1 MSKVEFTVSARTVR
15 LIGRENVAN
24 AEGAIIELVKNSY
37 DADAKC
43 CIVYFDNKYNSP
55 PIELS
60 KEEFEHFSSENE
72 NIKNV
77 YHPNLLGSFSL
88 IEKLEKEIEKNI
100 SQFFRSKTSLYII
113 DNGEGMDN
121 DIIRKRWMHIGTDFK
136 LNDIYTPNGRIRSGA
151 KGIGRFA
158 LDRLGDN
165 GEMVTLPNK
174 ITQPDNTFKPNIS
187 SLGFKWNVD
196 WSDFEKENAIIGKVT
211 ADLFEVNNMNFNDE
225 IVNSVDNKRIE
236 EVVNCEFNNG
246 TILKVTNLR
255 DDWNEKNVRRIFNSL
270 EILTPP
276 EGQREF
282 SIHLF
287 SNAQPEDFG
296 KIDNSDFNDYDYKI
310 QASFLNDTEKN
321 IEITIERNEI
331 DWELLD
337 KDLFQEEDMKSYPFD
352 ADTIKK
358 STFTLYRTL
367 YDFFPGYKE
376 ELGELAEE
384 KFNMLG
390 QFEFNFYFLKRSI
403 SSIDQTKFFQKDI
416 SKSRRDN
423 WYKKFG
429 GIRVFRDSF
438 RVRPF
443 GELNSSFYDW
453 LALGERQASSPAAVS
468 RKNQWRTRPYNVAGN
483 VHISRIFNLELQDK
497 SSREGLQEN
506 ETFNLLRE
514 VLLKII
520 KIFEDDR
527 STIAYNLD
535 VLETKKNK
543 VKEAIENANR
553 ILEEEKKEKE
563 EQLKREKAGKH
574 PNPKKD
580 KTLEQLEKEN
590 QDFKTSF
597 EALKKEQEFS
607 VNKEARLQSLAS
619 TGILFTSFAHELAAI
634 RNDLDSQIPFLRKY
648 INELNI
654 DLSELIKHKNPLYWA
669 GQIEETDVI
678 IKQWYDFVLNKINRK
693 KHLSKPQSI
702 VSYLN
707 SLTSQWQNLI
717 NTNGIVVDFSPNLY
731 DEVFTFSEIEFNSVF
746 DNLIVNSVD
755 AFSRPGF
762 KGEKNININLTDN
775 DNSILIE
782 YKDSGPGLIEAYKKE
797 PYRILEFNE
806 SSKINKQGE
815 QEGTGVGMWI
825 VKNTVNE
832 YKGTLK
838 IDTTVEGFKVLIE
851 FPKK

>member
-24 AEGAIIELVKNSY
+24 AEGAIIELVKNAY
-37 DADAKC
+37 DADAKS
-43 CIVYFDNKYNSP
+43 CIVYFDNKYNTP
-55 PIELS
+55 PKELTS
-60 KEEFEHFSSENE
+60 EEYKLFSEE
-72 NIKNV
+72 DEIIQRT
-77 YHPNLLGSFSL
+77 YTLNLLNGYSL
-88 IEKLEKEIEKNI
+88 LDKLSTEIEKQLT
-100 SQFFRSKTSLYII
+100 SFFHSKTSLYII
-113 DNGEGMDN
+113 DNGDGMDN

-136 LNDIYTPNGRIRSGA
+136 LNDIYTPSGRIRSGA

-165 GEMVTLPNK
+165 GEMITLPNK
-174 ITQPDNTFKPNIS
+174 ITQPNNTTQPNTS
-187 SLGFKWNVD
+187 SLGFKWDVN

-211 ADLFEVNNMNFNDE
+211 ADLYEVQKMDFKEELINSVNNE
-225 IVNSVDNKRIE
+225 RIA
-236 EVVNCEFNNG
+236 EVVNDHFSNG

-255 DDWNEKNVRRIFNSL
+255 DNWNENNVTRIFNSL

-276 EGQREF
+276 DGQNEF

-287 SNAQPEDFG
+287 SSAQPDSFG
-296 KIDNSDFNDYDYKI
+296 KIDNSDFNDYDYKV
-310 QASFLNDTEKN
+310 QAKYINDEEKN

-337 KDLFQEEDMKSYPFD
+337 KDVFEEEDMKTFPFD
-352 ADTIKK
+352 AETIKK
-358 STFTLYRTL
+358 GTFKIKKTL

-390 QFEFNFYFLKRSI
+390 QFEFNFYFLKRLLGAS
-403 SSIDQTKFFQKDI
+403 DQAKYFQKDI
-416 SKSRRDN
+416 SKSRRDS

-453 LALGERQASSPAAVS
+453 LALGERSTQSPAAVS

-506 ETFNLLRE
+506 ETFNLLRDI
-514 VLLKII
+514 LLKII

-535 VLETKKNK
+535 ILKTKKDS

-563 EQLKREKAGKH
+563 EQLRREKEGKKQKE
-574 PNPKKD
+574 KKE
-580 KTLEQLEKEN
+580 KTKEEYEEEN
-590 QDFKTSF
+590 QYFKKGF

-634 RNDLDSQIPFLRKY
+634 RNSINNQIPFLRKY
-648 INELNI
+648 INKLDVDLNS
-654 DLSELIKHKNPLYWA
+654 LPQNQNPLYWA
-669 GQIEETDVI
+669 SRIEKTDEVI
-678 IKQWYDFVLNKINRK
+678 IQWYDFVLNKINRK
-693 KHLSKPQSI
+693 KHLSKSQSI
-702 VSYLN
+702 ITYLN
-707 SLTSQWQNLI
+707 NLTSQWQNLI
-717 NTNGIVVDFSPNLY
+717 SSNGINVVFKSDINS
-731 DEVFTFSEIEFNSVF
+731 EVFTFSEIEFNSVF

-755 AFSRPGF
+755 AFSRPGVQ
-762 KGEKNININLTDN
+762 GEKQISINLTDN
-775 DNSILIE
+775 DDSLLID
-782 YKDSGPGLIEAYKKE
+782 YHDSGPGLIDAYKKE
-797 PYRILEFNE
+797 PYKILEFNE

-838 IDTTVEGFKVLIE
+838 IDTSVSGFRVLIKL
-851 FPKK
+851 PKI

>member
-24 AEGAIIELVKNSY
+24 AEGALIELVKNAY
-37 DADAKC
+37 DADAKS
-43 CIVYFDNKYNSP
+43 CIVYFDNKYNYP
-55 PIELS
+55 PSFIS
-60 KEEFEHFSSENE
+60 KEEFNLFSSQNE
-72 NIKNV
+72 NIKKV
-77 YHPNLLGSFSL
+77 YHPNLLNGYTL
-88 IEKLEKEIEKNI
+88 IEKSIKEVDKDVAN
-100 SQFFRSKTSLYII
+100 FFRLQNSLFII

-121 DIIRKRWMHIGTDFK
+121 DIIRNRWMHIGTDFK

-165 GEMVTLPNK
+165 GEMITLPKN
-174 ITQPDNTFKPNIS
+174 S
-187 SLGFKWNVD
+187 SLGYKWNVD

-211 ADLFEVNNMNFNDE
+211 ADLFEIKGMSFKDE
-225 IVNSVDNKRIE
+225 IIKTVNNKRIE
-236 EVVNCEFNNG
+236 EVINSNFKNG

-282 SIHLF
+282 SIYLF
-287 SNAQPEDFG
+287 SNAQPDDFG

-310 QASFLNDTEKN
+310 QARYFNDKEKN

-337 KDLFQEEDMKSYPFD
+337 KDVFQEDDLKTFPFD
-352 ADTIKK
+352 AETIKK
-358 STFTLYRTL
+358 RTFTLNRTL
-367 YDFFPGYKE
+367 FDFFPGYKE
-376 ELGELAEE
+376 EFGDLAEE
-384 KFNMLG
+384 KFNLLG
-390 QFEFNFYFLKRSI
+390 QFEFNFYFLKRSL
-403 SSIDQTKFFQKDI
+403 SIVDQAKYFQKDI
-416 SKSRRDN
+416 SKSKRDN
-423 WYKKFG
+423 WYSKFG

-453 LALGERQASSPAAVS
+453 LALGERQAISPAAVS

-506 ETFNLLRE
+506 ETFNLLRD

-527 STIAYNLD
+527 STIAYNID
-535 VLETKKNK
+535 VLQTKKNK
-543 VKEAIENANR
+543 VKEAIDNANR

-563 EQLKREKAGKH
+563 EQLRREKEGKL

-580 KTLEQLEKEN
+580 KTKEQLEKEN

-597 EALKKEQEFS
+597 EALKKEQENS

-634 RNDLDSQIPFLRKY
+634 RNDLNSQIPFLRKY

-654 DLSELIKHKNPLYWA
+654 DFSKLVKHKNPLYWA

-678 IKQWYDFVLNKINRK
+678 IKQWYDFILNKINRK
-693 KHLSKPQSI
+693 KHLSKSQS
-702 VSYLN
+702 VVTYLN
-707 SLTSQWQNLI
+707 LLTVQWQNLI
-717 NTNGIVVDFSPNLY
+717 NANGIVIHFTPRLN
-731 DEVFTFSEIEFNSVF
+731 DETFTFSEIEFNSVF

-762 KGEKNININLTDN
+762 KGEKQIFINLTDN
-775 DNSILIE
+775 DNSIIVE
-782 YKDSGPGLIEAYKKE
+782 YKDTGPGLIESYRKE
-797 PYRILEFNE
+797 PYKILEFNE
-806 SSKINKQGE
+806 SSKINKDGD

-832 YKGTLK
+832 YHGTLK
-838 IDTTVEGFKVLIE
+838 IDSLSDGFKVLIDL
-851 FPKK
+851 PKK

>member
-1 MSKVEFTVSARTVR
+1 MAKVEFTVSARTVR

-24 AEGAIIELVKNSY
+24 AEGAIIELVKNAY

-43 CIVYFDNKYNSP
+43 CIVYFNNKYNSP
-55 PIELS
+55 PSLLL
-60 KEEFEHFSSENE
+60 KEEFDLFSSENE
-72 NIKNV
+72 NIKKI
-77 YHPNLLGSFSL
+77 YHRNLLNGFSL
-88 IEKLEKEIEKNI
+88 IEKLDKEIYKDIAN
-100 SQFFRSKTSLYII
+100 FFRSKNSLFII

-121 DIIRKRWMHIGTDFK
+121 EIIRKRWMHIGTDFK

-165 GEMVTLPNK
+165 GEMITLPEN
-174 ITQPDNTFKPNIS
+174 S
-187 SLGFKWNVD
+187 SLGYKWNVD

-211 ADLFEVNNMNFNDE
+211 ADLFEINKMNFEDE
-225 IVNSVDNKRIE
+225 LINIVDNKRIQ
-236 EVVNCEFNNG
+236 EVINCNFNNG

-255 DDWNEKNVRRIFNSL
+255 DEWNERNVRRIFNSL

-287 SNAQPEDFG
+287 SNAQPEIFG

-310 QASFLNDTEKN
+310 QAKYLNDKEKN

-337 KDLFQEEDMKSYPFD
+337 KDVFQEEDMKNFPFD
-352 ADTIKK
+352 AETIKK
-358 STFTLYRTL
+358 RTFTLNRTL
-367 YDFFPGYKE
+367 YDLFPGYKE
-376 ELGELAEE
+376 GLGNLAEE
-384 KFNMLG
+384 RFNLLG
-390 QFEFNFYFLKRSI
+390 QFEFNFYFLKRLL
-403 SSIDQTKFFQKDI
+403 SSVDQAKFFQKDI

-423 WYKKFG
+423 WYNKFG

-453 LALGERQASSPAAVS
+453 LALGERSTLSPAAVS
-468 RKNQWRTRPYNVAGN
+468 RKYQWRTRPYNVAGN

-506 ETFNLLRE
+506 ETFNLLRD

-527 STIAYNLD
+527 STIAHNIDL
-535 VLETKKNK
+535 LQTKKNK

-563 EQLKREKAGKH
+563 EQLRREKAGQQ

-580 KTLEQLEKEN
+580 KTKEQLEKEN

-597 EALKKEQEFS
+597 EALKKEQEYS

-654 DLSELIKHKNPLYWA
+654 DLSKLSKHKNPLYWA

-693 KHLSKPQSI
+693 KHLSKSQSLI
-702 VSYLN
+702 NYLN
-707 SLTSQWQNLI
+707 SLTSQWHNLI
-717 NTNGIVVDFSPNLY
+717 NTNGIEIKFTPRLY
-731 DEVFTFSEIEFNSVF
+731 DEIYTFSEIEFNSVF

-762 KGEKNININLTDN
+762 KGEKQIYINLTDN
-775 DNSILIE
+775 DNSIIVE
-782 YKDSGPGLIEAYKKE
+782 YKDTGPGLIEAYRKE
-797 PYRILEFNE
+797 PYKILEFNE
-806 SSKINKQGE
+806 SSKINKQNE

-832 YKGTLK
+832 YHGTLK
-838 IDTTVEGFKVLIE
+838 IDSMNDGFKILIE

>member
-24 AEGAIIELVKNSY
+24 AEGAIIELVKNAY

-43 CIVYFDNKYNSP
+43 CIVFFDNKYNSP
-55 PIELS
+55 PKELS
-60 KEEFEHFSSENE
+60 KKEFDQFSPHNE
-72 NIKNV
+72 NIKKAYRLNIFGN
-77 YHPNLLGSFSL
+77 YTIAEK
-88 IEKLEKEIEKNI
+88 IEIEIEKNI
-100 SQFFRSKTSLYII
+100 TQFFRSKTSLFII

-121 DIIRKRWMHIGTDFK
+121 DIIKQRWMHIGTDFK

-165 GEMVTLPNK
+165 GEMITLPKNA
-174 ITQPDNTFKPNIS
+174 S
-187 SLGFKWNVD
+187 HGFKWNVD
-196 WSDFEKENAIIGKVT
+196 WSDFEKENAVIGKVT
-211 ADLFEVNNMNFNDE
+211 ADLFEVDGMIFKQEMLTQIDSE
-225 IVNSVDNKRIE
+225 RIKD
-236 EVVNCEFNNG
+236 VVNCDFNNG

-255 DDWNEKNVRRIFNSL
+255 DDWNEKNVHRIFNSL

-287 SNAQPEDFG
+287 TSAQPNEFG

-310 QASFLNDTEKN
+310 QAKYFNDEEKN

-337 KDLFQEEDMKSYPFD
+337 KDVFIEDDMKSFPFD
-352 ADTIKK
+352 AETIKNG
-358 STFTLYRTL
+358 TFTLRRTL

-376 ELGELAEE
+376 EHGELADE

-390 QFEFNFYFLKRSI
+390 KFDFNFYFLKRSI

-423 WYKKFG
+423 WYNKFG

-553 ILEEEKKEKE
+553 YLEEEKKEIE
-563 EQLKREKAGKH
+563 EQLKREKEGKL
-574 PNPKKD
+574 PKPKRD
-580 KTLEQLEKEN
+580 KSKEQLEKEN
-590 QDFKTSF
+590 QDYKAGF

-634 RNDLDSQIPFLRKY
+634 RNDIESQIPFLRKSL
-648 INELNI
+648 NELDFDFNS
-654 DLSELIKHKNPLYWA
+654 LKKTKNPLYWSK
-669 GQIEETDVI
+669 QIEETDEI

-693 KHLSKPQSI
+693 KHFSKAQNI
-702 VSYLN
+702 VSYL
-707 SLTSQWQNLI
+707 SFLTSQWQNLI
-717 NTNGIVVDFSPNLY
+717 HTNGIEINLSAKLS
-731 DEVFTFSEIEFNSVF
+731 DEIFNFSEIEFNSIF

-755 AFSRPGF
+755 AFARTGF
-762 KGEKNININLTDN
+762 KGGKKEIRINLTDDN
-775 DNSILIE
+775 NSILID
-782 YKDSGPGLIEAYKKE
+782 YRDTGPGLIDAYKKE

-806 SSKINKQGE
+806 SSKISKEGE

-838 IDTTVEGFKVLIE
+838 IDTSFDGFRVLITL
-851 FPKK
+851 PKK

>member
-24 AEGAIIELVKNSY
+24 AEGAIIELVKNAY
-37 DADAKC
+37 DADAKN
-43 CIVYFDNKYNSP
+43 CIVYFDNNYNSP
-55 PIELS
+55 PNELS
-60 KEEFEHFSSENE
+60 PEEYNSFSEENE
-72 NIKNV
+72 IIKQA
-77 YHPNLLGSFSL
+77 YTLNLLGKYSLLDKLTTETEKQLTSF
-88 IEKLEKEIEKNI
+88 
-100 SQFFRSKTSLYII
+100 FHSKTSLYII
-113 DNGEGMDN
+113 DNGDGMDN

-136 LNDIYTPNGRIRSGA
+136 LNDIYTPSGRIRSGA

-165 GEMVTLPNK
+165 GEMITLPNK
-174 ITQPDNTFKPNIS
+174 ITQVDGKHQPNDS

-196 WSDFEKENAIIGKVT
+196 WADFEKENAIIGKVT
-211 ADLFEVNNMNFNDE
+211 ADLYEVQEMNFSQELIESVNNN
-225 IVNSVDNKRIE
+225 RIA
-236 EVVNCEFNNG
+236 EVVNDHFSSG

-255 DDWNEKNVRRIFNSL
+255 DNWNEKNVSRIFNSL

-276 EGQREF
+276 EGQSEF

-287 SNAQPEDFG
+287 SSAQPDAFG

-310 QASFLNDTEKN
+310 QANYLNDKDKN

-331 DWELLD
+331 EWELLD
-337 KDLFQEEDMKSYPFD
+337 KDIFKEEDMKSFPFD
-352 ADTIKK
+352 SRTIENRI
-358 STFTLYRTL
+358 FTLKRTL

-376 ELGELAEE
+376 ELGDLADE

-390 QFEFNFYFLKRSI
+390 QFDFNFYFLKRAL
-403 SSIDQTKFFQKDI
+403 SSVDQTKYYQKDI
-416 SKSRRDN
+416 SKSRRDS

-453 LALGERQASSPAAVS
+453 LALGERQAQSPAAVS

-535 VLETKKNK
+535 ILETKKNK

-563 EQLKREKAGKH
+563 EQLKREKEGKK
-574 PNPKKD
+574 PSPKKD
-580 KTLEQLEKEN
+580 KTKEQLEKEN

-654 DLSELIKHKNPLYWA
+654 DFSELKKHKNPLYWA

-693 KHLSKPQSI
+693 KHLSKSQSI
-702 VSYLN
+702 VNYLN
-707 SLTSQWQNLI
+707 SLTTQWQNLI
-717 NTNGIVVDFSPNLY
+717 NSNGIIIDFSSKLDN
-731 DEVFTFSEIEFNSVF
+731 EVFTFSEIEFNSVF

-755 AFSRPGF
+755 AFSRSGF
-762 KGEKNININLTDN
+762 KGEKKIDIVLRDN
-775 DNSILIE
+775 DSLISIE

-797 PYRILEFNE
+797 PYKILEFNE

-838 IDTTVEGFKVLIE
+838 LDTSFEGFRVLIE
-851 FPKK
+851 LPKK

>member
-24 AEGAIIELVKNSY
+24 AEGAIIELVKNTF
-37 DADAKC
+37 DADAKN
-43 CIVYFDNKYNSP
+43 CIVYFDNKYNTP
-55 PIELS
+55 PTELS
-60 KEEFEHFSSENE
+60 KEEFELFSEEN
-72 NIKNV
+72 NSIAQV
-77 YHPNLLGSFSL
+77 YHKNLLSSFSL
-88 IEKLEKEIEKNI
+88 TEKMEKDIEKEIT
-100 SQFFRSKTSLYII
+100 SFFRSKSSLYII

-121 DIIRKRWMHIGTDFK
+121 EIIRNRWMHIGTDFK
-136 LNDIYTPNGRIRSGA
+136 LNDIYTPKGRIRSGA

-165 GEMVTLPNK
+165 GEMITLPK
-174 ITQPDNTFKPNIS
+174 DTD
-187 SLGFKWNVD
+187 LGYNWKVN

-211 ADLFEVNNMNFNDE
+211 ADLFEIEAMNFKESTISTIDDQRIKEVIKE
-225 IVNSVDNKRIE
+225 IETEDNNHFK
-236 EVVNCEFNNG
+236 NG

-255 DDWNEKNVRRIFNSL
+255 DNWNEKNVRRIFNSL

-276 EGQREF
+276 DGQNEF
-282 SIHLF
+282 VIHLF
-287 SNAQPEDFG
+287 SSSHPKEFG
-296 KIDNSDFNDYDYKI
+296 KIDNSNFNDFDYKV
-310 QASFLNDTEKN
+310 QAKYLNDKDKN

-337 KDLFQEEDMKSYPFD
+337 KNIFKEEDMMKFPFD
-352 ADTIKK
+352 SKTLKKK
-358 STFTLYRTL
+358 SFTLNKSL
-367 YDFFPGYKE
+367 YDFFPGYRE
-376 ELGELAEE
+376 ELGELADE

-390 QFEFNFYFLKRSI
+390 KFEFNFYFLKRALSG
-403 SSIDQTKFFQKDI
+403 IDQAKFFQKDI

-429 GIRVFRDSF
+429 GIRIFRDSF

-453 LALGERQASSPAAVS
+453 LALGERQAISPAAVS

-506 ETFNLLRE
+506 ETYNLLRD

-520 KIFEDDR
+520 KVFEDDR

-535 VLETKKNK
+535 LLHTKKNK
-543 VKEAIENANR
+543 IREAIDKANK
-553 ILEEEKKEKE
+553 ILEQEEKEKE
-563 EQLKREKAGKH
+563 EELKRKKEGKKQKEKEKKSKEKIEEEYEYFKKGFESLQ
-574 PNPKKD
+574 KD
-580 KTLEQLEKEN
+580 KE
-590 QDFKTSF
+590 DY
-597 EALKKEQEFS
+597 

-648 INELNI
+648 INKLNI
-654 DLSELIKHKNPLYWA
+654 DFSTLKKYENPLYWA
-669 GQIEETDVI
+669 NEIENTDEI

-693 KHLSKPQSI
+693 KHYSKRQSLI
-702 VSYLN
+702 TYLN
-707 SLTSQWQNLI
+707 SLTSSWKNLI
-717 NTNGIVVDFSPNLY
+717 EGNQIEIILAHKVD
-731 DEVFTFSEIEFNSVF
+731 DEEFKFSEIEFNSIF

-755 AFSRPGF
+755 AFTRVGF
-762 KGEKNININLTDN
+762 NGDKKIDIHITDN
-775 DNSILIE
+775 EEKYFID
-782 YKDSGPGLIEAYKKE
+782 YKDSGPGLIKAYKDS
-797 PYRILEFNE
+797 PYKILEFNE
-806 SSKINKQGE
+806 SSKRNKEGE
-815 QEGTGVGMWI
+815 QEGTGVGMYI
-825 VKNTVNE
+825 VKNTINE

-838 IDTTVEGFKVLIE
+838 IYPDSNGFKISIE
-851 FPKK
+851 IPK

>member
-1 MSKVEFTVSARTVR
+1 MAKVEFTVSARTVR

-24 AEGAIIELVKNSY
+24 AEGAIIELVKNAY

-55 PIELS
+55 PTLLS
-60 KEEFEHFSSENE
+60 KEEFNLFFSENE
-72 NIKNV
+72 NIKKA
-77 YHPNLLGSFSL
+77 YHLNLFDGFTL
-88 IEKLEKEIEKNI
+88 LEKFDKEISKDIAN
-100 SQFFRSKTSLYII
+100 FFRSKNSLFII

-121 DIIRKRWMHIGTDFK
+121 EIIHKRWMHIGTDFK

-165 GEMVTLPNK
+165 GEMITLPKN
-174 ITQPDNTFKPNIS
+174 S
-187 SLGFKWNVD
+187 SLGYKWNVD

-211 ADLFEVNNMNFNDE
+211 ADLFEINQMNFEDE
-225 IVNSVDNKRIE
+225 LINTVDNKRIK
-236 EVVNCEFNNG
+236 EVINCNFNNG

-255 DDWNEKNVRRIFNSL
+255 DDWNERNVRRIFNSL

-282 SIHLF
+282 FIHLF
-287 SNAQPEDFG
+287 SNAQPDNFG

-310 QASFLNDTEKN
+310 QAKYLNDKEKN

-337 KDLFQEEDMKSYPFD
+337 KDVFKEEDMKIFPFD
-352 ADTIKK
+352 AETIKK
-358 STFTLYRTL
+358 RTFTLNRTL

-376 ELGELAEE
+376 GLGDLAEE
-384 KFNMLG
+384 RFNLLG
-390 QFEFNFYFLKRSI
+390 QFEFNFYFLKRSL
-403 SSIDQTKFFQKDI
+403 SSVDQAKFFQKDI

-423 WYKKFG
+423 WYNKFG

-443 GELNSSFYDW
+443 GELNSTFYDW
-453 LALGERQASSPAAVS
+453 LALGERSTQNPSAVS

-506 ETFNLLRE
+506 ETFTLLRD

-527 STIAYNLD
+527 STIAYNIDL
-535 VLETKKNK
+535 LQTKKNK
-543 VKEAIENANR
+543 VKEAIENATR
-553 ILEEEKKEKE
+553 ILDEEKKEKE
-563 EQLKREKAGKH
+563 EQLKREKAGQQ
-574 PNPKKD
+574 PNPKKG
-580 KTLEQLEKEN
+580 KTKEQLEKEN

-597 EALKKEQEFS
+597 EALKKEQEYS

-654 DLSELIKHKNPLYWA
+654 DLSKLSKHKNPLYWA
-669 GQIEETDVI
+669 GEIEETDKI

-693 KHLSKPQSI
+693 KHLSKSQNI
-702 VSYLN
+702 INYLN
-707 SLTSQWQNLI
+707 SLTSQWHNLI
-717 NTNGIVVDFSPNLY
+717 SVNGIEIKFTPRLN
-731 DEVFTFSEIEFNSVF
+731 DEIYTFSEIEFNSVF

-762 KGEKNININLTDN
+762 KGEKKIYINLTDN
-775 DNSILIE
+775 DNSILVE
-782 YKDSGPGLIEAYKKE
+782 YEDTGPGLIEAYKKE
-797 PYRILEFNE
+797 PYKILEFNE
-806 SSKINKQGE
+806 SSKINNLGE
-815 QEGTGVGMWI
+815 YEGTGVGMWI

-832 YKGTLK
+832 YHGTLK
-838 IDTTVEGFKVLIE
+838 IDSMNDGFKVLIE

>member
-24 AEGAIIELVKNSY
+24 AEGAIIELVKNTF
-37 DADAKC
+37 DADAKN
-43 CIVYFDNKYNSP
+43 CIVYFDNKYNTP
-55 PIELS
+55 PTVLS
-60 KEEFEHFSSENE
+60 KEEFELFSLEN
-72 NIKNV
+72 NSITQV
-77 YHPNLLGSFSL
+77 YHKNLLSSFSL
-88 IEKLEKEIEKNI
+88 TEKMEKDIEKEIT
-100 SQFFRSKTSLYII
+100 SFFRSKSSLYII

-121 DIIRKRWMHIGTDFK
+121 EIIRNRWMHIGTDFK
-136 LNDIYTPNGRIRSGA
+136 LNDIYTPKGRIRSGA

-165 GEMVTLPNK
+165 GEMITLPK
-174 ITQPDNTFKPNIS
+174 NTN
-187 SLGFKWNVD
+187 LGYNWKVN

-211 ADLFEVNNMNFNDE
+211 ADLFEIKAMNFKESIISTIDDQRIKDVIKE
-225 IVNSVDNKRIE
+225 IEAEKNNQFK
-236 EVVNCEFNNG
+236 NG

-255 DDWNEKNVRRIFNSL
+255 DNWNEKNVRRIFNSL

-276 EGQREF
+276 DGQNEF
-282 SIHLF
+282 VIHLF
-287 SNAQPEDFG
+287 SNSQPKEFG
-296 KIDNSDFNDYDYKI
+296 KIDNSNFNDFDYKV
-310 QASFLNDTEKN
+310 QAKYLNDKDKN

-337 KDLFQEEDMKSYPFD
+337 KNIFKEEDMMKFPFD
-352 ADTIKK
+352 SKTLKKK
-358 STFTLYRTL
+358 SFTLNKSL
-367 YDFFPGYKE
+367 YDFFPGYRE
-376 ELGELAEE
+376 ELGELADE

-390 QFEFNFYFLKRSI
+390 KFEFNFYFLKRAL
-403 SSIDQTKFFQKDI
+403 SSIDQAKFFQKDI

-429 GIRVFRDSF
+429 GIRIFRDSF

-453 LALGERQASSPAAVS
+453 LALGERQAVSPAAVS

-506 ETFNLLRE
+506 ETYNLLRD

-520 KIFEDDR
+520 KVFEDDR

-535 VLETKKNK
+535 LLHTKKNK
-543 VKEAIENANR
+543 IKEAIDKANK
-553 ILEEEKKEKE
+553 ILEQEEKEKE
-563 EQLKREKAGKH
+563 EELKRKKEGKKQKEKEKKSKEKIEEEYEYFKKGFESLQ
-574 PNPKKD
+574 KD
-580 KTLEQLEKEN
+580 KE
-590 QDFKTSF
+590 DY
-597 EALKKEQEFS
+597 

-648 INELNI
+648 INKLNI
-654 DLSELIKHKNPLYWA
+654 DFSNLKKYENPLYWA
-669 GQIEETDVI
+669 NEIENTDEI

-693 KHLSKPQSI
+693 KHYSKRQSLI
-702 VSYLN
+702 TYLN
-707 SLTSQWQNLI
+707 SLTSSWKNLI
-717 NTNGIVVDFSPNLY
+717 EGNQIEIVLTHKVD
-731 DEVFTFSEIEFNSVF
+731 DEEFKFSEIEFNSIF

-755 AFSRPGF
+755 AFTRVGF
-762 KGEKNININLTDN
+762 NGDKKIDIHITDN
-775 DNSILIE
+775 EEKYFID
-782 YKDSGPGLIEAYKKE
+782 YKDSGPGLIKAYKDS
-797 PYRILEFNE
+797 PYKILEFNE
-806 SSKINKQGE
+806 SSKRNKEGE
-815 QEGTGVGMWI
+815 QEGTGVGMYI
-825 VKNTVNE
+825 VKNTINE

-838 IDTTVEGFKVLIE
+838 IYPDSNGFKISIE
-851 FPKK
+851 IPK

>member
-24 AEGAIIELVKNSY
+24 AEGAIIELVKNAY

-43 CIVYFDNKYNSP
+43 CIVYFDNKYNNP
-55 PIELS
+55 PTELS
-60 KEEFEHFSSENE
+60 EEEYALFSSENG
-72 NIKNV
+72 NIKKV
-77 YHPNLLGSFSL
+77 YHRNLLNTYSIL
-88 IEKLEKEIEKNI
+88 EKIDIELEKEIIN
-100 SQFFRSKTSLYII
+100 FFRTKTSLIII

-121 DIIRKRWMHIGTDFK
+121 EIIRKRWMHIGTDFK
-136 LNDIYTPNGRIRSGA
+136 LLDIYTPNGRIRSGA

-158 LDRLGDN
+158 LDRLGDK
-165 GEMVTLPNK
+165 GEMITLPANSH
-174 ITQPDNTFKPNIS
+174 T
-187 SLGFKWNVD
+187 GYKWNVN
-196 WSDFEKENAIIGKVT
+196 WSDFEKDNAIIGKVT
-211 ADLFEVNNMNFNDE
+211 ADLFEINGMDFKQELLNISENN
-225 IVNSVDNKRIE
+225 RIE
-236 EVVNCEFNNG
+236 EVINSNFTNG
-246 TILKVTNLR
+246 TILRVTNLR
-255 DDWNEKNVRRIFNSL
+255 DDWNERNVRRIFNSL

-282 SIHLF
+282 LIHLF
-287 SNAQPEDFG
+287 SSAAPNDFG

-310 QASFLNDTEKN
+310 QANYLNDKEKN

-337 KDLFQEEDMKSYPFD
+337 KDVFLEEDMKSFPFD
-352 ADTIKK
+352 AETIKK
-358 STFTLYRTL
+358 RTFTLHRTL

-384 KFNMLG
+384 RFNMLG
-390 QFEFNFYFLKRSI
+390 KFEFNFYFLKRLLGAS
-403 SSIDQTKFFQKDI
+403 DQAKYFQKDI
-416 SKSRRDN
+416 SKTRRDN
-423 WYKKFG
+423 WYSKFG

-453 LALGERQASSPAAVS
+453 LALGERSNISPAAVS
-468 RKNQWRTRPYNVAGN
+468 RKYQWRTKPYNVAGN
-483 VHISRIFNLELQDK
+483 VHISRIFNNELQDK

-506 ETFNLLRE
+506 ETFILLRE

-535 VLETKKNK
+535 ILQTKKDK

-553 ILEEEKKEKE
+553 YLEEEKKEKE
-563 EQLKREKAGKH
+563 EQLKREKAGKQ
-574 PNPKKD
+574 PKPKID
-580 KTLEQLEKEN
+580 KTKEQLEKEN

-597 EALKKEQEFS
+597 EALKREQEFS

-634 RNDLDSQIPFLRKY
+634 RNDIESQIPFLRKSL
-648 INELNI
+648 NELGI
-654 DLSELIKHKNPLYWA
+654 DFNSIKQTKNPLYWSK
-669 GQIEETDVI
+669 QIEETDEI

-693 KHLSKPQSI
+693 KHFSKSQNI
-702 VSYLN
+702 VSYLD
-707 SLTSQWQNLI
+707 SLTTQWRNLI
-717 NTNGIVVDFSPNLY
+717 ITNGISLNFNSKLI
-731 DEVFTFSEIEFNSVF
+731 DEEFKFSEIEFNSIF

-755 AFSRPGF
+755 AFSRQGF
-762 KGEKNININLTDN
+762 KGERIIKIQLSD
-775 DNSILIE
+775 DEDSIFID
-782 YKDSGPGLIEAYKKE
+782 YQDSGPGLIEAYKKE
-797 PYRILEFNE
+797 PYKILEFNE
-806 SSKINKQGE
+806 SSKINNQGE

-825 VKNTVNE
+825 VKNTINE

-838 IDTTVEGFKVLIE
+838 IDTSVQGFRVLITI
-851 FPKK
+851 PKK